1 MSKSKATQSEKT
13 RPAHEVKVGMVKA
26 VIWPNATTSG
36 TRYSVTLQ
44 RLYRQ
49 DDTWKTTQ
57 SFGERDLVD
66 IVRATV
72 QAEAWVREQTPR
84 SDEAAA

>member
-1 MSKSKATQSEKT
+1 MPKSTEAQSPKT

-26 VIWPNATTSG
+26 VIWPNETKSG
-36 TRYSVTLQ
+36 TRYNVTLQ

-66 IVRATV
+66 VVRVAV
-72 QAEAWVREQTPR
+72 QAEAWVREHTPQK
-84 SDEAAA
+84 DGE